1 MISLDIIVPSAIG
14 LVLGVGVAFLF
25 TKYSSTSNGYTSS
38 IFGINTNS
46 VVTGTI
52 LFILI
57 CGIVALVGLS
67 IVVRDTEFITSHTIN
82 FMFELFLMAVLPT
95 LAFLFV
101 IYSRTGKITSKDNI
115 ELLLLAGKFAGLH
128 MLLQTTGYL
137 RYVFG

>member
-67 IVVRDTEFITSHTIN
+67 IVVRDTEFITSHPIN
-82 FMFELFLMAVLPT
+82 FMFEVFLMAVLPT

-101 IYSRTGKITSKDNI
+101 IYSRT
-115 ELLLLAGKFAGLH
+115 
-128 MLLQTTGYL
+128 
-137 RYVFG
+137 